1 MGPLSLTGHGGLI
14 RYTPCGNVG
23 SMSSSGRRDAGAEPG
38 TLAAVGIGPLDERV
52 YRELLTSPG
61 LSLAELAIRV
71 DAGAG
76 PTRQA
81 IDRLAGAG
89 LLSRRPGSPARFVPA
104 RPDVAV
110 GALIAHRHDELE
122 RARLLADQ
130 LVADF
135 HQGTRY
141 EHTSQVIE
149 IVVGPDAINQRAVQL
164 MRGAAHEVMIFDKP
178 PYVGTPDN
186 PDELDALA
194 RGVRWRAV
202 YSTESLAQAG
212 QLEMISRF
220 RDAGELA
227 RLSPSVPTKLAIA
240 DRRLALLPLTIDRP
254 VLEETAILVHPS
266 SMLSMLTMHFETV
279 WAQAVAVD
287 VFVNDPSGATSQPAN
302 PGRQVVLLLAA
313 GLKDE
318 AIARH
323 LGISLRTVRRWIA
336 QIMAERGATTR
347 FQLGLSVANEL
358 GGHAVN
364 GSGPARSYAAV
375 STSRSE

>member
-1 MGPLSLTGHGGLI
+1 
-14 RYTPCGNVG
+14 
-23 SMSSSGRRDAGAEPG
+23 MSTSGRGADAEPG
-38 TLAAVGIGPLDERV
+38 TLSAVGIGPLDERV

-61 LSLAELAIRV
+61 MSLAELAIRV
-71 DAGAG
+71 DSGVGA
-76 PTRQA
+76 TRQA
-81 IDRLAGAG
+81 IGRLERTG
-89 LLSRRPGSPARFVPA
+89 LLSRRPGTPARFVPA

-110 GALIAHRHDELE
+110 GALIARRHDELE
-122 RARLLADQ
+122 RARLLADR

-149 IVVGPDAINQRAVQL
+149 IVVGPEAISQRAVQL
-164 MRGAAHEVMIFDKP
+164 MRGAEHEVMIFDKP

-220 RDAGELA
+220 RDAGEQA
-227 RLSPSVPTKLAIA
+227 RLSPCVPTKLAVA
-240 DRRLALLPLTIDRP
+240 DHRLALLPLTIDRP
-254 VLEETAILVHPS
+254 VPEETAILVHPS

-279 WAQAVAVD
+279 WERAVTVD
-287 VFVNDPSGATSQPAN
+287 VFVNDPSGTAPPSAN

-318 AIARH
+318 AIARQ

-358 GGHAVN
+358 AGH
-364 GSGPARSYAAV
+364 
-375 STSRSE
+375 STT